1 MAATLWMT
9 EMPMA
14 GTGTSARP
22 WTCAPASH
30 ASAGSHVSPSHT
42 GAYAVKAGATKQ
54 DAIRSLF
61 DATVR
66 PTGTPGGSTG

>member
-1 MAATLWMT
+1 MAAATRMT

-14 GTGTSARP
+14 GLGTGARP
-22 WTCAPASH
+22 WSCAPASH
-30 ASAGSHVSPSHT
+30 ASTGSHATYV
-42 GAYAVKAGATKQ
+42 GMFGVKAGAVKQ
-54 DAIRSLF
+54 DAIRHLI

>member
-1 MAATLWMT
+1 MAATFWMT

-14 GTGTSARP
+14 GTGTGARP
-22 WTCAPASH
+22 WSCSPASH
-30 ASAGSHVSPSHT
+30 TSAGTHASAAT
-42 GAYAVKAGATKQ
+42 GAYAVKAGAVKQ
-54 DAIRSLF
+54 DRIRLF